1 MTKLSRDNSGLN
13 FVTSSKKVNV
23 GEGHCLLTTNRKS
36 TNLLQKTVN
45 VVSKMGRVKKS
56 ATDRV
61 PAGTKNL
68 SELSI
73 FFVLMSSF
81 FSIIWNWQLFFIC
94 FQTIIDIRRLDQNY
108 AFIFFNLC
116 LIYIC
121 STNCFWSSNI
131 IIIKLFIWSIYILKY
146 LIFSLQIFNVM
157 V

>member
-61 PAGTKNL
+61 PAGTKNMNITIGG
-68 SELSI
+68 SDSI
-73 FFVLMSSF
+73 VVGDIVRLMS
-81 FSIIWNWQLFFIC
+81 
-94 FQTIIDIRRLDQNY
+94 
-108 AFIFFNLC
+108 
-116 LIYIC
+116 
-121 STNCFWSSNI
+121 
-131 IIIKLFIWSIYILKY
+131 Y
-146 LIFSLQIFNVM
+146 LGVATF
-157 V
+157 